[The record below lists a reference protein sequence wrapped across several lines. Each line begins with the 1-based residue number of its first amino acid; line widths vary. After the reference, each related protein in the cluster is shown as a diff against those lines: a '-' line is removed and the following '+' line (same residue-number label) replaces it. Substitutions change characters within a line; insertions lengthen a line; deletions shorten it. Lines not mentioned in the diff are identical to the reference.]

1 MNLYNFS
8 IAFFIC
14 TLQTIGFSQRQ
25 SGLQVNLKFEK
36 DTFEFLEPWS
46 FEVELSTN
54 RSTDMKVSVGIYYQ
68 GPQTSNCE
76 MKVEMLDTTINKWI
90 DLELISSIWT
100 SAPTDFAILNLHH
113 PYLRFFD
120 CAPPLHL
127 DGITGKIKIRA
138 SYSAYYSGPDSL
150 KHYSDPT
157 EITILSLPQK
167 DEAAFKYIKASFKK
181 PQTIFY
187 PLLWVGSDTSNIT
200 QVKYLLEHFPES
212 AFADYAILHLTVLY
226 KIKFI
231 RERAEKAENSR
242 FDYLR
247 IAKQYALK
255 GLLSKNPIVVERSK
269 ESLSSIANLIIGVYS
284 PAWPPEALLSEF
296 EFDGRN

>member
-1 MNLYNFS
+1 MFRIF
-8 IAFFIC
+8 IAFFLC

-46 FEVELSTN
+46 FEVRLVNTS
-54 RSTDMKVSVGIYYQ
+54 SADLKVAVGHYYQ
-68 GPQTSNCE
+68 GTSTNNCE
-76 MKVEMLDTTINKWI
+76 IKIEMLDATENKWI

-113 PYLRFFD
+113 PYLRLFD

-127 DGITGKIKIRA
+127 EGITGRIKVRA

-150 KHYSDPT
+150 KYYSDPT

-200 QVKYLLEHFPES
+200 PVKYLLEHFPES

-255 GLLSKNPIVVERSK
+255 GLLSKNAIIAERSK
-269 ESLSSIANLIIGVYS
+269 NSLSSIANLIIGVYS
-284 PAWPPEALLSEF
+284 PVWPPEELLSEF
-296 EFDGRN
+296 EFDFRDK